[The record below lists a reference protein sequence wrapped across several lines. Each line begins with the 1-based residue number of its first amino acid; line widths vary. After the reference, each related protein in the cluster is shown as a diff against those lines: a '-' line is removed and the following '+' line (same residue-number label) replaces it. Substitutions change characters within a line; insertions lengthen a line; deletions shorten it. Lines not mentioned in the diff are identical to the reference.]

1 MLVEEFLYPA
11 SLLADGF
18 EDGAV
23 RIWNPQPAML

>member
-11 SLLADGF
+11 SLLAGGF

-23 RIWNPQPAML
+23 RIWNPQPAMF